1 MSEESG
7 EIIGDAENAG
17 LFHALMR
24 FFHSLAADAGKDLA
38 GATGK
43 DAGQDAA
50 EETRLMTLPVVP
62 GAHFEERL
70 LLGTT
75 YLRTAE
81 ERAPY
86 MKTVGED
93 GLMHNQDGT
102 LFDSSDMHGL
112 DGTPGLAHW
121 VMDGDGN
128 FYAFQAERWVFPHSS
143 ILAGGEAA
151 GAGECKFL
159 GGRLI
164 YANDSTGHYLFPQ
177 PWTESSLGH
186 LASQGLDVQSATVD
200 LRGITRDELENST
213 VFELA
218 TRLGHSYDEAL
229 RYAALAIRG
238 GLR

>member
-24 FFHSLAADAGKDLA
+24 FFDNGAADAGKDLA
-38 GATGK
+38 GDTGK

-50 EETRLMTLPVVP
+50 EETSLATLPMVR
-62 GAHFEERL
+62 GAHFEDRL
-70 LLGTT
+70 FGTT

-112 DGTPGLAHW
+112 DGAPRLAHW

-128 FYAFQAERWVFPHSS
+128 FYAFQAERRVFPHSG

-151 GAGECKFL
+151 GGGECMIL

-164 YANDSTGHYLFPQ
+164 YVNDFTGHYLFPQ
-177 PWTESSLGH
+177 PWTEASLGH
-186 LASQGLDVQSATVD
+186 LESQGLDVQSAIVD

-213 VFELA
+213 VFELS

-229 RYAALAIRG
+229 RHAALAIRG